1 MAVVARAE
9 HGEHRHDAAED
20 AEEELGDLKDR
31 IPAEVVGFAGGLRGE
46 QQGSAG
52 DHDEER
58 VAEHAL
64 EREVHA
70 EEREV
75 HARAPE
81 AGHQDRADDG
91 GEKQDVDAAVDA
103 DGLLFLGR
111 LEAILDVAGE
121 HEAVDREVDRKQDG
135 AGHEPR
141 KHQVLKRPEEAH
153 ALEEAEEERR
163 IAERGQ
169 RAPHVGDEENEED
182 EGVDLAP
189 AVLVG
194 ADERAD
200 EKHGSARRTHEV
212 GKHGAEREDR
222 GVHDRTTD
230 EAAAD
235 VNAAGQ
241 DAGVDHGGAHQRA
254 LQAHAAGHGEQGEQ
268 QHDEGD
274 VLQQDGME
282 EFIEGH
288 VEAVDHQTG
297 NQEGKAP
304 EDGDLAEMMVPDVR
318 GEQREKRDGKQNA
331 GKRHGPRK
339 AELGAVHVA
348 RHGGSRQQK
357 GCSCSRNAFN
367 GQSHDGDSLGRPPER
382 RPPVENG
389 VRWKVRSKAL
399 PGSGGANCTFQCA
412 PRYKIS
418 QNANIHGFSDPC
430 RTFRGFFTNE
440 GSLKPKGLENE
451 RRRP

>member
-1 MAVVARAE
+1 M
-9 HGEHRHDAAED
+9 
-20 AEEELGDLKDR
+20 
-31 IPAEVVGFAGGLRGE
+31 
-46 QQGSAG
+46 
-52 DHDEER
+52 
-58 VAEHAL
+58 
-64 EREVHA
+64 
-70 EEREV
+70 
-75 HARAPE
+75 
-81 AGHQDRADDG
+81 
-91 GEKQDVDAAVDA
+91 
-103 DGLLFLGR
+103 
-111 LEAILDVAGE
+111 
-121 HEAVDREVDRKQDG
+121 
-135 AGHEPR
+135 
-141 KHQVLKRPEEAH
+141 
-153 ALEEAEEERR
+153 
-163 IAERGQ
+163 
-169 RAPHVGDEENEED
+169 
-182 EGVDLAP
+182 DLAP

-200 EKHGSARRTHEV
+200 EKHGSARRAHEV

-235 VNAAGQ
+235 VNAAGNDEERAHEDDERHVVGEKHVGDLVEGRVRTEDGRKRN
-241 DAGVDHGGAHQRA
+241 DAA
-254 LQAHAAGHGEQGEQ
+254 QG
-268 QHDEGD
+268 
-274 VLQQDGME
+274 
-282 EFIEGH
+282 
-288 VEAVDHQTG
+288 
-297 NQEGKAP
+297 P

-418 QNANIHGFSDPC
+418 QNATIHGFSDPC
-430 RTFRGFFTNE
+430 RPFRGFFTNE
-440 GSLKPKGLENE
+440 GPLKPKGLENE